1 MTGESMAE
9 ERVPL
14 ADAPTPFV
22 DPRDPTVRGVAL
34 TPPMVAWLAAALAGA
49 CVLVAW
55 PVLAQLYWIERGRVA
70 VHDVAVEETAGP
82 LDPVELGEHR
92 PRDQHARHRQRSGE
106 PRDHRRSKSDPPN
119 GRITGIDEGSGC
131 VGQWDTF
138 LC

>member
-34 TPPMVAWLAAALAGA
+34 TPPMVAWLAAALAVA

-55 PVLAQLYWIERGRVA
+55 PVLAQLYWIERAGSLLDRNIVNGDTA
-70 VHDVAVEETAGP
+70 ALAQAEQTVSYTHLRAHET
-82 LDPVELGEHR
+82 
-92 PRDQHARHRQRSGE
+92 
-106 PRDHRRSKSDPPN
+106 
-119 GRITGIDEGSGC
+119 
-131 VGQWDTF
+131 
-138 LC
+138 